1 MIVHVLLF
9 SGLCVMMWRIYL
21 FKRVSSLVS
30 LMEKVGKA
38 PKDRL
43 CKKEIDMD
51 AATATEFMSIV
62 CDYMS
67 IFMQVGAD
75 MVLRCDTCRGLLLQS
90 RQF

>member
-1 MIVHVLLF
+1 M
-9 SGLCVMMWRIYL
+9 

-51 AATATEFMSIV
+51 AATTTEFMSIV

-67 IFMQVGAD
+67 IFMQVGA
-75 MVLRCDTCRGLLLQS
+75 
-90 RQF
+90 

>member
-1 MIVHVLLF
+1 MSWMSMIVHVLLF

-51 AATATEFMSIV
+51 AATTTEFMSIV
-62 CDYMS
+62 CDYLS
-67 IFMQVGAD
+67 IFMQVGA
-75 MVLRCDTCRGLLLQS
+75 
-90 RQF
+90 